1 MMSDE
6 VATCSLFCP
15 SAECW
20 LLAHSGV
27 MCRVMFSNL
36 HSENSAAIALFMVFT
51 LQIYLALR
59 LLSDAARLNEGKK

>member
-6 VATCSLFCP
+6 VATCSMFCP

-20 LLAHSGV
+20 PLAYSGV
-27 MCRVMFSNL
+27 MGRVMFSNL

>member
-15 SAECW
+15 SVEC
-20 LLAHSGV
+20 LLPAHSVV
-27 MCRVMFSNL
+27 MGRVMFSNL
-36 HSENSAAIALFMVFT
+36 HSENSAAIALFMLFT
-51 LQIYLALR
+51 LWIYSALR